1 MRFLCEAIEQ
11 CHVTNLFSLSLSLS
25 LSLSHHSGHHID
37 IIRHGEV
44 VVPDDGSLQLS
55 TNDSDSTDGGSG
67 MMMPLI
73 PMGNPLPTIPSDV
86 SAVSISWHANE
97 MVSKGLELVSI

>member
-1 MRFLCEAIEQ
+1 
-11 CHVTNLFSLSLSLS
+11 
-25 LSLSHHSGHHID
+25 
-37 IIRHGEV
+37 
-44 VVPDDGSLQLS
+44 
-55 TNDSDSTDGGSG
+55 